1 MSHPTTRPTRDDPA
15 IRIPAR
21 AATLAGFRA
30 WALSDEFPERGRFS
44 FINGELFVDMSPE
57 ELETHNKVKTEV
69 VSAIANLNKELDLG
83 EFYSDGTL
91 VTNEVADLSTEP
103 DGAFV
108 TWRSF
113 EEGRVRLTPR
123 EDRPGQYVELQGTP
137 DWILEV
143 VSRSSVAKDTR
154 VLREAYHRAGVPEY
168 WIIDARFN
176 AIDFQ
181 VLRHRRDRYVVAAP
195 RGGWHRSSVFGRGFR
210 LERRLN
216 RMGRWRYTLQVAPA

>member
-113 EEGRVRLTPR
+113 EEGRVR
-123 EDRPGQYVELQGTP
+123 
-137 DWILEV
+137 
-143 VSRSSVAKDTR
+143 
-154 VLREAYHRAGVPEY
+154 
-168 WIIDARFN
+168 
-176 AIDFQ
+176 
-181 VLRHRRDRYVVAAP
+181 
-195 RGGWHRSSVFGRGFR
+195 
-210 LERRLN
+210 
-216 RMGRWRYTLQVAPA
+216 

>member
-1 MSHPTTRPTRDDPA
+1 MSHPTTRPTLDDPA

-57 ELETHNKVKTEV
+57 EVESHNKVKTEV
-69 VSAIANLNKELDLG
+69 SRVLCNLNEGLDLG
-83 EFYSDGTL
+83 EFFGDGTL
-91 VTNEVADLSTEP
+91 VTSEAADLSTEP
-103 DGAFV
+103 DGTFV

-123 EDRPGQYVELQGTP
+123 EDRPGQYTELQGTP
-137 DWILEV
+137 DWVLEV
-143 VSRSSVAKDTR
+143 VSRSSMAKDTR
-154 VLREAYHRAGVPEY
+154 ILREAYHRAGVPEY
-168 WIIDARFN
+168 WIIDARFD

-181 VLRHRRDRYVVAAP
+181 VLRRRRDRYVVAAP
-195 RGGWHRSSVFGRGFR
+195 RGGWHRSSVFGRRFR

-216 RMGRWRYTLQVAPA
+216 RMGRWRYTLLVAPA

>member
-1 MSHPTTRPTRDDPA
+1 
-15 IRIPAR
+15 
-21 AATLAGFRA
+21 
-30 WALSDEFPERGRFS
+30 
-44 FINGELFVDMSPE
+44 
-57 ELETHNKVKTEV
+57 
-69 VSAIANLNKELDLG
+69 
-83 EFYSDGTL
+83 
-91 VTNEVADLSTEP
+91 
-103 DGAFV
+103 
-108 TWRSF
+108 
-113 EEGRVRLTPR
+113 
-123 EDRPGQYVELQGTP
+123 
-137 DWILEV
+137 LEV